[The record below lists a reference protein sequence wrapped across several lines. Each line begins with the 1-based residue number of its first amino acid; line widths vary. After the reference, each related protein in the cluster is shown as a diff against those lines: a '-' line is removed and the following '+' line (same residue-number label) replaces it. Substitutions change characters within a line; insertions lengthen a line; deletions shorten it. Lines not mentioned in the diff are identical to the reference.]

1 MTLCPQGWSDPKD
14 SVEGTSLAVKNH
26 NGLSIY
32 LAVSYHMEK
41 KETKGN
47 ILTL

>member
-14 SVEGTSLAVKNH
+14 SVEGTSLAIKKH
-26 NGLSIY
+26 GLNIH
-32 LAVSYHMEK
+32 LVASYHMER